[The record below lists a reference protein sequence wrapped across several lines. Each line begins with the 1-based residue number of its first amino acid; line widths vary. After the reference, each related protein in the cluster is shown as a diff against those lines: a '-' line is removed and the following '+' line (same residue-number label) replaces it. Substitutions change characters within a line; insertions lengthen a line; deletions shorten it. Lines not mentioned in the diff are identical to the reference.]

1 MAADITFQTL
11 LCPSNFKDF
20 NDAVLRA
27 ALLRA
32 ATEQE
37 MNYVLD
43 DLLSAEM
50 LDLQRVG
57 EHDHRLGRAREHH
70 RQREHDQRAQPVT

>member
-1 MAADITFQTL
+1 MFALVKKIFHISL
-11 LCPSNFKDF
+11 PLYYMSNFKDF

-32 ATEQE
+32 STEQE

-50 LDLQRVG
+50 LDL
-57 EHDHRLGRAREHH
+57 LGKLG
-70 RQREHDQRAQPVT
+70 